1 VLFLV
6 NLEKKKQQAGFMT
19 LWDTKVKGIGNLV
32 HNCITLMR
40 KYDDRWDFDEEEGE
54 YLVAQIF
61 TMDSV
66 LWRSWCSV

>member
-32 HNCITLMR
+32 HNGITL
-40 KYDDRWDFDEEEGE
+40 Y
-54 YLVAQIF
+54 AQI
-61 TMDSV
+61 
-66 LWRSWCSV
+66 